1 MLYFYLNDLL
11 LRSILPKKKR
21 RGMARDNSY
30 CLMKKKRSVCVGGKF
45 VSFNSHNLFPDKD
58 KENFSS
64 DVDTYEALARSV
76 LRKLGLIYCAFLQP
90 GQCLEG
96 WI

>member
-1 MLYFYLNDLL
+1 
-11 LRSILPKKKR
+11 
-21 RGMARDNSY
+21 MARDNSY
-30 CLMKKKRSVCVGGKF
+30 CLMKKTRSVCVWGGKF
-45 VSFNSHNLFPDKD
+45 ISFNSHNLFPDKD